1 MASSPEEEAMPRIS
15 DQTYLLTRQYQNA
28 SNLEARIA
36 LHVRFSTNTCGYYP
50 WIFDHLDLPPHS
62 RVLELGCGTGRL
74 WLENKDCMPEDWDV
88 TLSDFSPGMVQEAQQ
103 NLRHSQ
109 RSFAFAV
116 IDAQVIPYEDER
128 FDGVIAN
135 HMLYHVPDRPQ
146 ALAEIRRVLRPGGKL
161 CATTNGQAHLREL
174 NRFVPERETDFGRE
188 HGFNLE
194 NGRDELAPWF
204 STIVLHRYEDALVIT
219 EAEPLIAY
227 FLSTRIASALDDEA
241 RADLARRV
249 EQELAAHGAI
259 HVTKASGLFEARKDD
274 SRESAVSS

>member
-1 MASSPEEEAMPRIS
+1 MPRIS
-15 DQTYLLTRQYQNA
+15 DQAYLLTRQYQNA

-36 LHVRFSTNTCGYYP
+36 LHARFSTNTYGYYF

-74 WLENKDCMPEDWDV
+74 WLENVHRIPEGWDV
-88 TLSDFSPGMVQEAQQ
+88 TLSDFSPGMLQEAQQ

-109 RSFAFAV
+109 RPFTFAV
-116 IDAQVIPYEDER
+116 IDAQAIPYEDES
-128 FDGVIAN
+128 FDGIIAN

-161 CATTNGQAHLREL
+161 FAATNGQAHLREL
-174 NRFVPERETDFGRE
+174 SSFVPEQSADFS
-188 HGFNLE
+188 HGLVFDLE
-194 NGRDELAPWF
+194 NGREQLAPWF
-204 STIVLHRYEDALVIT
+204 STIVLHRYDDALVIT

-227 FLSTRIASALDDEA
+227 FLSTRIASALDGQAQAE
-241 RADLARRV
+241 LARRV

-259 HVTKASGLFEARKDD
+259 HVTKDIGLFEAWKVD
-274 SRESAVSS
+274 SSEVAVSS

>member
-1 MASSPEEEAMPRIS
+1 MPQIS
-15 DQTYLLTRQYQNA
+15 DQAYLLTKQYHDA

-36 LHVRFSTNTCGYYP
+36 LHARFSTNTYGYYS

-74 WLENKDCMPEDWDV
+74 WLENVHRIPEGWDV
-88 TLSDFSPGMVQEAQQ
+88 TLSDFSPGMLQEAQQ
-103 NLRHSQ
+103 NLRASQ
-109 RSFAFAV
+109 RAFAFAV
-116 IDAQVIPYEDER
+116 IDVQAIPYEDES

-135 HMLYHVPDRPQ
+135 HMLYHVPDRPK

-161 CATTNGQAHLREL
+161 FAATNGQAHLREL

-194 NGRDELAPWF
+194 DGRDELAPWF
-204 STIVLHRYEDALVIT
+204 STILLHRYDDALVIT

-227 FLSTRIASALDDEA
+227 FLSTRIASALDGDTQAE
-241 RADLARRV
+241 LARRV

-259 HVTKASGLFEARKDD
+259 HVTKDSGLFEAWKHDG
-274 SRESAVSS
+274 SESTVPS